1 MGKALTYGETW
12 LPRGVIRGP
21 VNKDDPKVVAELIM
35 NNERR
40 LWEEPKIQAL
50 FDEQVAQEI
59 LSTPISAQ
67 SQQERLI

>member
-12 LPRGVIRGP
+12 LPRGVIQGL
-21 VNKDDPKVVAELIM
+21 VNKDDPEVVPELM

-59 LSTPISAQ
+59 LSTPIGAQ

>member
-21 VNKDDPKVVAELIM
+21 VNKDDPEVVAELM